1 MRNISDSLIKK
12 FKQQDY
18 CPHKIK
24 LVSFD
29 KMGRE
34 EPGPAMVNGSYFE
47 SLCLGLPDVPEPPR
61 LKNGNKSVDVQR
73 IETQAVKFFGLLHE
87 YKMEIQETQIEIIQP
102 YNEKYQLKGILDFT
116 SPFIDNELGFQPI
129 AIFDLKL
136 TKSIYAE
143 LNYDNASAP
152 WSWAFP
158 FNKDHTQAYM
168 YNYLFELQF
177 GANLPFYY
185 FVFDYKP
192 EPEFKIIRKKIGQ
205 LERAELIESIE
216 KTIDAIEMNEQLD
229 WPKVASYKNCKT
241 CPIKNVCDDS
251 ITRQPVSTV

>member
-1 MRNISDSLIKK
+1 MVNISDSLIKK
-12 FKQQDY
+12 FKAQDY
-18 CPHKIK
+18 CPQKIK
-24 LVSFD
+24 LVSLD

-34 EPGPAMVNGSYFE
+34 EPGQAMIKGSYFE
-47 SLCLGLPDVPEPPR
+47 SLALAMNGVPEPPR
-61 LKNGNKSVDVQR
+61 LKNGEKSVDVQR
-73 IETQAVKFFGLLHE
+73 IESQAVRFFGLLDE
-87 YKMEIQETQIEIIQP
+87 YKMQIQETQIEIIRP
-102 YNEKYQLKGILDFT
+102 YNEKYQLKGFIDFT
-116 SPFIDNELGFQPI
+116 SPFLDNEIGFQPI

-192 EPEFKIIRKKIGQ
+192 EPEFKIIRKKIGP

-216 KTIDAIEMNEQLD
+216 KTIHAIEENEACG
-229 WPKVASYKNCKT
+229 WPTVASYKNCKT
-241 CPIKNVCDDS
+241 CPIKNTCDDS
-251 ITRQPVSTV
+251 ITRQPVSIV